1 MAKAARSHHCH
12 AAFQL
17 VVRFDRH
24 RAARHHLGHRS
35 LLRIEPGQQHFYGA
49 VTLGHD
55 TDQYVVVDGP
65 GCRASGAR
73 LRRPCRRNE
82 HGSRRHSSGPER
94 FLLCSSI
101 SCRGPCPAPPRWSA
115 LEVSRNILPCQHRA
129 DVAVLTEGAIIT
141 YAPKWIGLHE
151 RSARGH
157 GQTCL
162 VPTFRS
168 SCSIAASTFTNFGK
182 SWLLTNLLIL
192 VPLYRSEVPDR
203 IRRLWSRD
211 FRSAVL
217 VAASR
222 SALPSTPETG
232 YRGHY
237 ASQRH

>member
-129 DVAVLTEGAIIT
+129 DVAVLTEGAMIT

-151 RSARGH
+151 RSGSAADMPGWGLRGPLYLQH
-157 GQTCL
+157 RIL
-162 VPTFRS
+162 A
-168 SCSIAASTFTNFGK
+168 IAATT
-182 SWLLTNLLIL
+182 
-192 VPLYRSEVPDR
+192 PA
-203 IRRLWSRD
+203 
-211 FRSAVL
+211 SATERAENPW
-217 VAASR
+217 AASN
-222 SALPSTPETG
+222 P
-232 YRGHY
+232 
-237 ASQRH
+237 ASSR